1 MFKLQNLYDA
11 INELKEQR
19 EDFHTNCFF
28 LYPRIKSLSEQ
39 DDSKIRIG
47 EKCIA
52 LLYEEYNFQRL
63 YYWASGLPGVAE
75 ICNTVRELNETNA
88 PIVADVVGSAEYTH
102 NVTRKFEEQ
111 KAQKYAVLSRYRA
124 SALRTV
130 PEKQIH
136 CECTLVSVEDVPKI
150 IPLLKENLDPLVS
163 HLPTLSYLYELQKR
177 HLLYG
182 CYVHGQLIGIE
193 CLEPIGVSGRYIY
206 QVVIKQTEQHKGYV
220 MALENYVIRCN
231 PYCEHWSGWI
241 DDTNTGSIYVHEKFG
256 LLKDGLKNIVV
267 IL

>member
-11 INELKEQR
+11 INKLKRQGN
-19 EDFHTNCFF
+19 FHTNCFF
-28 LYPRIKSLSEQ
+28 LYPKMKFLSEQ
-39 DDSKIRIG
+39 ADSKLRIG
-47 EKCIA
+47 EKCIV
-52 LLYEEYNFQRL
+52 LLYRDRNFQRL

-102 NVTRKFEEQ
+102 NVTREFEEQ

-150 IPLLKENLDPLVS
+150 IPLLEENLDPLVS
-163 HLPTLSYLYELQKR
+163 HLPTLSYLYTLQKR

-182 CYVHGQLIGIE
+182 CYVRGQLIGVE
-193 CLEPIGVSGRYIY
+193 CLEPIGLKGRYLY
-206 QVVIKQTEQHKGYV
+206 QIAIKKAEQNKGY
-220 MALENYVIRCN
+220 ATILKNYMISCN
-231 PYCEHWSGWI
+231 LQCKQWSVWI
-241 DDTNTGSIYVHEKFG
+241 DDTNKRSICINERTGMIR
-256 LLKDGLKNIVV
+256 DGLKNMVV

>member
-11 INELKEQR
+11 INKLKRQGN
-19 EDFHTNCFF
+19 FHTNCFF
-28 LYPRIKSLSEQ
+28 LYPKMKFLSEQ
-39 DDSKIRIG
+39 PDSRLRIE
-47 EKCIA
+47 EKCIV
-52 LLYEEYNFQRL
+52 LLYRDRNFQRL
-63 YYWASGLPGVAE
+63 YYCASGLSAIAE
-75 ICNTVRELNETNA
+75 ICNTARELNETNA
-88 PIVADVVGSAEYTH
+88 PIVADVVGSAEYTY

-130 PEKQIH
+130 PEKKIH
-136 CECTLVSVEDVPKI
+136 CECTLVSVEGVPQI

-163 HLPTLSYLYELQKR
+163 HLPTLSYLYELQKK

-206 QVVIKQTEQHKGYV
+206 QLAIKKVEQNKGY
-220 MALENYVIRCN
+220 ATILNNYMISCN
-231 PYCEHWSGWI
+231 LQCKQWSVWI
-241 DDTNTGSIYVHEKFG
+241 DDTNTGSIYVNEKFG
-256 LLKDGLKNIVV
+256 LLKDGLKNMVV

>member
-28 LYPRIKSLSEQ
+28 LYPKMKFLSEQ
-39 DDSKIRIG
+39 DDSKLRIG
-47 EKCIA
+47 EKCIV
-52 LLYEEYNFQRL
+52 LLYRDRTFQRL
-63 YYWASGLPGVAE
+63 YYWASGLSAIAE
-75 ICNTVRELNETNA
+75 ICNTARELNEPNNL
-88 PIVADVVGSAEYTH
+88 IVADVVGNAEYIH
-102 NVTRKFEEQ
+102 NAAGEFEIQ

-136 CECTLVSVEDVPKI
+136 CECTLVSLENVPEI
-150 IPLLKENLDPLVS
+150 IPLLEEDLDPLVS
-163 HLPTLSYLYELQKR
+163 HLPTLSYLYTLQKR

-182 CYVHGQLIGIE
+182 CYVCGQLIGVE

-206 QVVIKQTEQHKGYV
+206 QLAIKKVEQNKGY
-220 MALENYVIRCN
+220 ATILNNYMISCN
-231 PYCEHWSGWI
+231 LQCKQWSVWI
-241 DDTNTGSIYVHEKFG
+241 DDTNTGSIYVNEKFG
-256 LLKDGLKNIVV
+256 LLKDGLKNMVV